1 MKKITLLMF
10 IVFWAI
16 ALQAQNKLLSS
27 IDEYYD
33 GTSWQIYAGNNYE
46 YDSNNN
52 LTKET
57 YYNYDFLTGLW
68 KISYTTSYA
77 YDGNNR
83 VIQTIDQNWI
93 SATNKLEN
101 SYRETATYV
110 GGKYVESIGEEWDD
124 SSLSWVYKW
133 KDVFSYN
140 ASNLIESSLSYKWDG
155 LQWIIDFR
163 GTLTYNGSTKISA
176 LLEEKWVSSQWVNST
191 KTLLTYDANNKIVTN
206 RTAEWD
212 VFNDIFKENDGTDY
226 ILDATGNRI
235 SETNVFTYNNVA
247 NNYKKEYSY
256 DSSSLMSSFANP
268 FKDKTGIDYLF
279 EDFPHVNK
287 PLGYNYFTYDN
298 ATSTYE
304 NTSRTKYDYTN
315 SIVLAT
321 ERFEKANA
329 TITLFP
335 NPTSDLLN
343 IELAVFSPATQIIIT
358 DILGKKIYSQKVES
372 VNTAVNTSG
381 YAKGVYLVAIID
393 SNNRDVK
400 KLVIK

>member
-110 GGKYVESIGEEWDD
+110 GGKYAESIGEEWDD

-155 LQWIIDFR
+155 LQWVIDFR

-226 ILDATGNRI
+226 VLDATGNRI

-298 ATSTYE
+298 ATSTYK

-315 SIVLAT
+315 SILLAT

-393 SNNRDVK
+393 SNKKDVK